1 MSDYE
6 SVKKIQSLQQH
17 IESFTGK
24 SYSDLTSAVQALKNG
39 YGSSEGGGS
48 GIIDVTELPTENID
62 ENAVYRVV
70 TSTEGNIY
78 IRQGGI
84 TQPIADFVAAAGLS
98 VCKIYIVD
106 ELPAVMEPTIPEVH
120 LYVLKSSG
128 IVWINLNG
136 TYVTTVGNA
145 FLGAKSYDKGY
156 TTDINSEVLD
166 GVYTVAETN
175 SEKWYI
181 REKGEWKIIGYDKQY
196 KVVNLVK
203 PGSLQVFPDDESM
216 LSSVTI
222 NTVFK
227 TIGDMIDRTIDSMTA
242 ITEECFVKSD
252 GTNVTDVQVSA
263 FAGLWYVETAVIP
276 AFVNTI
282 YPQAFADCSDLKE
295 VTFKGTPTMLG
306 NDLFNSCYKLET
318 INVPWSVDDPIN
330 QYAPWGATNA
340 TINYNYTGE

>member
-1 MSDYE
+1 MADYISKFE
-6 SVKKIQSLQQH
+6 AEEIDALLQKVKDGDS
-17 IESFTGK
+17 
-24 SYSDLTSAVQALKNG
+24 
-39 YGSSEGGGS
+39 GGS
-48 GIIDVTELPTENID
+48 GIIEVPELPTENID

-78 IRQGGI
+78 IRQGGV

-98 VCKIYIVD
+98 VCKIYVVD

-128 IVWINLNG
+128 IVWINLSG
-136 TYVTTVGNA
+136 TYVVTVGNA
-145 FLGAKSYDKGY
+145 FLGAESYDKGY

-166 GVYTVAETN
+166 GVYAVAETN
-175 SEKWYI
+175 SEKWYV
-181 REKGEWKIIGYDKQY
+181 REKGEWKIIGHDKQD

-227 TIGDMIDRTIDSMTA
+227 TIGDMIDYTIYSMTA

-252 GTNVTDVQVSA
+252 GTNVTYVRDRA
-263 FAGLWYVETAVIP
+263 FAGLLYVKTAVVP

-282 YPQAFADCSDLKE
+282 YSQAFASCSGLEE
-295 VTFKGTPTMLG
+295 VTFKGTPTMLS
-306 NDLFNSCYKLET
+306 DSLFNSCYKLTT
-318 INVPWSVDDPIN
+318 INVPWSIDDAIN
-330 QYAPWGATNA
+330 ANAPWGATNA